1 MCHVF
6 SYSQITVYFLKEE
19 LVAFTKLVL
28 FCLPFLPIRGL
39 SILTVWLLIISWL
52 HIPSL
57 SEYPD
62 GNIWWPLGLFWDE
75 NIVTGQK
82 WHCWQFRLVC
92 HRRCVSSSLA
102 KNNNSRESVDAKLQ
116 RVHLPLKHW
125 TLASLRRRS
134 FTELRG
140 SFTEEEELHRR
151 PHSASQRRRGW
162 SKLWLKAPTW
172 IPSQLDP
179 DFSSELRH
187 LPLAAGFNC
196 IWAVGCA
203 LWKAGQSLHNLKA
216 WIEAER

>member
-6 SYSQITVYFLKEE
+6 SYSQSTVYFRKEE
-19 LVAFTKLVL
+19 LVACTKLVL
-28 FCLPFLPIRGL
+28 FCLRIVGFN
-39 SILTVWLLIISWL
+39 SVVLIFSW
-52 HIPSL
+52 L
-57 SEYPD
+57 SEYPEK
-62 GNIWWPLGLFWDE
+62 ICWPLGLFWDE

-82 WHCWQFRLVC
+82 WHCWQFRLVY
-92 HRRCVSSSLA
+92 HRRCVSSSLG

-196 IWAVGCA
+196 IWLYA
-203 LWKAGQSLHNLKA
+203 LQGWSKSA
-216 WIEAER
+216 